1 MTYCHAEP
9 VWVKHPANLCYF
21 AFRCNTIYNQNMNQY
36 YVYILFSK
44 RNGTLYVGV
53 TSDLIKRVWEH
64 KNHVVKGFT
73 DKYKVDK
80 LSYYEVFNDINEAI
94 KREKQ
99 IKSKKRSYKIDLIEI
114 NNPEWIDLYNEI
126 L

>member
-1 MTYCHAEP
+1 
-9 VWVKHPANLCYF
+9 
-21 AFRCNTIYNQNMNQY
+21 MNQY

-53 TSDLIKRVWEH
+53 TSDLAKRVWEH
-64 KNHVVKGFT
+64 KNHIVQGFT
-73 DKYKVDK
+73 DKYNVDK
-80 LSYYEVFNDINEAI
+80 LGYYEVCNDINEAI

-114 NNPEWIDLYNEI
+114 NNPEWVDLYNEI